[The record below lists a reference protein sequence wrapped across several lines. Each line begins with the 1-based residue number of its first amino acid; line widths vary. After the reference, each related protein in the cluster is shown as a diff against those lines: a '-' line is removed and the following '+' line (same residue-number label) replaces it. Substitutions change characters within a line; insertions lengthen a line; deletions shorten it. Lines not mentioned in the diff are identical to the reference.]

1 MADPEKS
8 IENLRSNLRASI
20 QNLVAATRNE
30 KFSANNPD
38 TQTLLKNFA
47 SKAHTYQKRAIAA
60 RNKLN
65 GNLARANVAT
75 VASVAGA
82 VAKAANTKNASPARL
97 QAVMRL
103 AAALLAKLKPVK
115 TATTKQNIIGR
126 SKFPIFLKPN
136 EKRELVKA
144 YLAKNRNQVKNREFL
159 KKRGLFARGW
169 QNENLARFWAAVNA
183 QKALNAQG
191 AREAAKVRK
200 TEEDAR
206 KTLIKQII
214 RWNARRAPGAPMTI
228 STRPRPLPGTNK
240 MKIINKQKFQ
250 NNLTTAFKG
259 RKQNINALMTD
270 YFPWPQV
277 PEGGPRGAALSSV
290 AST

>member
-1 MADPEKS
+1 
-8 IENLRSNLRASI
+8 
-20 QNLVAATRNE
+20 
-30 KFSANNPD
+30 
-38 TQTLLKNFA
+38 
-47 SKAHTYQKRAIAA
+47 
-60 RNKLN
+60 
-65 GNLARANVAT
+65 
-75 VASVAGA
+75 
-82 VAKAANTKNASPARL
+82 VAKAANTKNASPTRL

-115 TATTKQNIIGR
+115 TVGATTITKQNIIGR
-126 SKFPIFLKPN
+126 SNFPNSLAPN
-136 EKRELVKA
+136 VKRVLVKA
-144 YLAKNRNQVKNREFL
+144 YLGKKRNQVKNREFL

-169 QNENLARFWAAVNA
+169 QNENLTHFWAAVNA
-183 QKALNAQG
+183 QKALNAKG

-206 KTLIKQII
+206 KALIKQII
-214 RWNARRAPGAPMTI
+214 RWNAKRAPGAPMNI
-228 STRPRPLPGTNK
+228 STRPGPLPGTNK

-250 NNLTTAFKG
+250 NNLTTAFKE
-259 RKQNINALMTD
+259 RNQNINALMTA